1 MEEYKT
7 EKEFLENYNP
17 SDYPPFALATDIL
30 IFGISSVD
38 DDNYKKLDNK
48 KMSIWLIKRDTH
60 PFKDKWCLPGGFI
73 NIDEDLEAAPKR
85 ILKRE
90 AGIDNIYLEQ
100 LYTFGSVKRDPRM
113 RVVTSAYMAL
123 IDKDKI
129 NQKLNDNVAWFD
141 IDKYDE
147 RKDKIVVSLSNE
159 EDEIEFI
166 VDKKLK
172 ELTTDRYSFEISYN
186 KDLAFDNPLVIVS
199 GYERLKNKLE
209 YTDIVFNM
217 MPEYFTLGELQKVYE
232 LILGKKLLDPAFRRI
247 IASKVE
253 KTNKIKTGEGHRPS
267 VLYKY
272 KNKI

>member
-7 EKEFLENYNP
+7 EKEFLDNYNP
-17 SDYPPFALATDIL
+17 NDYPPFALATDIL

-48 KMSIWLIKRDTH
+48 KMSILLIKRDTY
-60 PFKDKWCLPGGFI
+60 PYKDKWCLPGGFV
-73 NIDEDLEAAPKR
+73 NIDEDLEDAPKR

-100 LYTFGSVKRDPRM
+100 LYTFGSVDRDPRM
-113 RVVTSAYMAL
+113 RVVTSTYMAL

-129 NQKLNDNVAWFD
+129 NQKINSNASWFD
-141 IDKYDE
+141 INNYVED
-147 RKDKIVVSLSNE
+147 KDKIIICLSNGI
-159 EDEIEFI
+159 DKIDFTIE
-166 VDKKLK
+166 KKLK
-172 ELTTDRYSFEISYN
+172 ELTTDRYSFKIENN

-199 GYERLKNKLE
+199 GYERLRNKLE

-247 IASKVE
+247 IADKVE

-267 VLYKY
+267 ILYKY